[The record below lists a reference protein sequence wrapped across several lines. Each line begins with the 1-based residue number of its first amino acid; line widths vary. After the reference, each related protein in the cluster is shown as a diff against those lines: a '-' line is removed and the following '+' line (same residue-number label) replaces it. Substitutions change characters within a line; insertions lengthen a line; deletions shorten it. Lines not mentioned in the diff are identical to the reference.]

1 MVIYAESLPGRC
13 VHVNSTSKDAG
24 RCAQLSGDTAESQD
38 PLRLGPNHRMES
50 LVPVSPTCM
59 NVSGPCSSRMD
70 QSSAGIVAI
79 GEVDQAVESTSQ
91 CSRVKLALDPEN
103 PWFHRTRKVHPAE
116 SVIGPSRKR
125 IKEAVPASDAFN
137 CHRSPSRIHCSTVP
151 CSTHSDCPRA
161 FPVHTPR
168 ATNTPNR
175 ILCNSVF
182 QRTSVKT

>member
-1 MVIYAESLPGRC
+1 MQRRNGQRHPFEHGAKMPKFSGFTVQSMRANVDRC
-13 VHVNSTSKDAG
+13 LCS
-24 RCAQLSGDTAESQD
+24 
-38 PLRLGPNHRMES
+38 PRMA
-50 LVPVSPTCM
+50 
-59 NVSGPCSSRMD
+59 
-70 QSSAGIVAI
+70 QSSTGIVAI

-91 CSRVKLALDPEN
+91 CSRVKLALEPEN
-103 PWFHRTRKVHPAE
+103 PWFHRTRKVQPVE

-161 FPVHTPR
+161 FPIHTPR